1 MHWPSFGRKLGIV
14 LLVLIDGMAARVWGG
29 EAKFAGMLPE
39 TTAIYVEFAPA
50 ETLLSHPLRGR
61 VEGSEPFRAFV
72 SSPQGGQL
80 RAGINFVQFLVG
92 DTVENVAKKLTHG
105 GAAIAVDRQTEGL
118 ALIAKA
124 ESAQWLDEYLKK
136 LLKLARDNASGRGA
150 PDPIESIEYRGV
162 TVWKANRAAAAAIDG
177 TLVVVNKP
185 ELGKVIVDRLLDGA
199 AGGLAAS
206 DAFKSAWAMRGEAEG
221 GEQNAAWG
229 YFDVAVLRQA
239 NVPKGIYREPKNS
252 FNAELMLGGVLAI
265 LRQTPVATAALSMGQ
280 RDVTLKLT
288 TPFDKAWGGEP
299 REFFFGP
306 MGQGEQGDAKP
317 GIAAPLIEVPGT
329 LASLS
334 SYRDVAALWLRA
346 GDLFDEQVNDQMAE
360 ADATLTT
367 LFSGHDFGTEILGG
381 LAPQVRLVSAKHEP
395 AEGGPVP
402 EIKLPSFALV
412 SQLRDPQT
420 MRGEYKRIF
429 QSLVGFLNITGAMN
443 GQPQLDLDSEKVGDE
458 TFYTADYLLDAD
470 RPEGEKVPIQFNF
483 RPTLGFVGDRMILA
497 STTKLA
503 KEIAAQVASDAAVPA
518 PQGDQGK
525 QAVVESSEAKLI
537 TSDDERL
544 DANTVLQVR
553 ADVVKEMLEVNRG
566 FLVAQNM
573 LEKGHGKEAAE
584 REIGML
590 MSIVD
595 ELEGFGM
602 SLRFDRQAEIGMR
615 VTFDDND

>member
-1 MHWPSFGRKLGIV
+1 
-14 LLVLIDGMAARVWGG
+14 
-29 EAKFAGMLPE
+29 MLPE
-39 TTAIYVEFAPA
+39 TTAIYLQLAPA
-50 ETLLSHPLRGR
+50 ETLLSHPLRER
-61 VEGSEPFRAFV
+61 VEGSEPFKGFM

-80 RAGINFVQFLVG
+80 RTGISFVQFLLG
-92 DTVENVAKKLTHG
+92 DTIESVAKKLTHG
-105 GAAIAVDRQTEGL
+105 GAAIAVDRKTEGL

-150 PDPIESIEYRGV
+150 PDPVEAIEYRGV

-317 GIAAPLIEVPGT
+317 GVAAPLIEVPGT

-346 GDLFDEQVNDQMAE
+346 GDLFDEQVNDQMAA

-553 ADVVKEMLEVNRG
+553 ADVVKEMLELNRG

>member
-1 MHWPSFGRKLGIV
+1 
-14 LLVLIDGMAARVWGG
+14 
-29 EAKFAGMLPE
+29 
-39 TTAIYVEFAPA
+39 
-50 ETLLSHPLRGR
+50 
-61 VEGSEPFRAFV
+61 
-72 SSPQGGQL
+72 
-80 RAGINFVQFLVG
+80 
-92 DTVENVAKKLTHG
+92 
-105 GAAIAVDRQTEGL
+105 
-118 ALIAKA
+118 
-124 ESAQWLDEYLKK
+124 
-136 LLKLARDNASGRGA
+136 
-150 PDPIESIEYRGV
+150 
-162 TVWKANRAAAAAIDG
+162 
-177 TLVVVNKP
+177 
-185 ELGKVIVDRLLDGA
+185 
-199 AGGLAAS
+199 
-206 DAFKSAWAMRGEAEG
+206 
-221 GEQNAAWG
+221 
-229 YFDVAVLRQA
+229 
-239 NVPKGIYREPKNS
+239 VPKGIYREPKNS

-306 MGQGEQGDAKP
+306 MGQEEQGVAKP

-346 GDLFDEQVNDQMAE
+346 GDLFDEQVNDQMAA

-458 TFYTADYLLDAD
+458 TFYTANYLLDAD

-525 QAVVESSEAKLI
+525 QAVVESSEAKLV

-553 ADVVKEMLEVNRG
+553 ADVVKEMLELNRG

-584 REIGML
+584 REIGIL

-615 VTFDDND
+615 VTFDAND

>member
-1 MHWPSFGRKLGIV
+1 
-14 LLVLIDGMAARVWGG
+14 
-29 EAKFAGMLPE
+29 MLPE
-39 TTAIYVEFAPA
+39 TTAIYLQLAPA
-50 ETLLSHPLRGR
+50 ETLLSHPLRER
-61 VEGSEPFRAFV
+61 VEGSEPFKGFM

-92 DTVENVAKKLTHG
+92 DTVENIAKKLTHG

-346 GDLFDEQVNDQMAE
+346 GDLFDEQVNDQMAA

-429 QSLVGFLNITGAMN
+429 QSLVGFLNITGALN

-553 ADVVKEMLEVNRG
+553 ADVVKEMLELNRG

>member
-1 MHWPSFGRKLGIV
+1 
-14 LLVLIDGMAARVWGG
+14 
-29 EAKFAGMLPE
+29 
-39 TTAIYVEFAPA
+39 
-50 ETLLSHPLRGR
+50 
-61 VEGSEPFRAFV
+61 
-72 SSPQGGQL
+72 
-80 RAGINFVQFLVG
+80 
-92 DTVENVAKKLTHG
+92 
-105 GAAIAVDRQTEGL
+105 
-118 ALIAKA
+118 
-124 ESAQWLDEYLKK
+124 
-136 LLKLARDNASGRGA
+136 
-150 PDPIESIEYRGV
+150 
-162 TVWKANRAAAAAIDG
+162 
-177 TLVVVNKP
+177 
-185 ELGKVIVDRLLDGA
+185 
-199 AGGLAAS
+199 
-206 DAFKSAWAMRGEAEG
+206 MRGEAEG

-317 GIAAPLIEVPGT
+317 GVAAPLIEVPGT

-346 GDLFDEQVNDQMAE
+346 GDLFDEQVNDQMAA

-518 PQGDQGK
+518 PQGDHGK
-525 QAVVESSEAKLI
+525 QAVVETGEAKLI

-553 ADVVKEMLEVNRG
+553 ADVVKEMLELNRG

>member
-1 MHWPSFGRKLGIV
+1 MHWSSLGRTLGIILIV
-14 LLVLIDGMAARVWGG
+14 LTDGLATRLWGD
-29 EAKFAGMLPE
+29 ETNFAGMLPE
-39 TTAIYVEFAPA
+39 TTAIYLQLAPA
-50 ETLLSHPLRGR
+50 ETLLSHPLRER
-61 VEGSEPFRAFV
+61 VEGSEPFKGFM

-92 DTVENVAKKLTHG
+92 DTVENIAKKLTHG

-317 GIAAPLIEVPGT
+317 GVAAPLIEVPGT

-346 GDLFDEQVNDQMAE
+346 GDLFDEQVNDQMAA

-429 QSLVGFLNITGAMN
+429 QSLVGFLNITGALN

-553 ADVVKEMLEVNRG
+553 ADVVKEMLELNRG

>member
-92 DTVENVAKKLTHG
+92 DTIENVAKKLTHG
-105 GAAIAVDRQTEGL
+105 GAAIAVDRQTEGF

-136 LLKLARDNASGRGA
+136 LVKLARDNASGRGA
-150 PDPIESIEYRGV
+150 PDPVEAVEYRGV

-177 TLVVVNKP
+177 TFVVVNKP

-199 AGGLAAS
+199 TGGLAAS
-206 DAFKSAWAMRGEAEG
+206 DPFKSAWAMRGEAAD

-229 YFDVAVLRQA
+229 YFDVEVLRQA

-288 TPFDKAWGGEP
+288 TPFDKAWGGES

-306 MGQGEQGDAKP
+306 TGQAEQGDAKP
-317 GIAAPLIEVPGT
+317 GIAASLIEVPGT

-346 GDLFDEQVNDQMAE
+346 GDLFDEQVNDRMAE

-395 AEGGPVP
+395 VEGGPVP

-458 TFYTADYLLDAD
+458 TFYTANYLLDAD

-503 KEIAAQVASDAAVPA
+503 KEIAAQVATGGVT
-518 PQGDQGK
+518 GETG
-525 QAVVESSEAKLI
+525 EAKLVA
-537 TSDDERL
+537 SGDEGV
-544 DANTVLQVR
+544 DANTVLQLR
-553 ADVVKEMLEVNRG
+553 ADVVKEMLELNRA

-602 SLRFDRQAEIGMR
+602 SLRIDRQAEIGMR